1 MTTLIV
7 FSHLRWAFVFQR
19 PQHLLT
25 RISRNHRVVYVEE
38 PVRTAGP
45 AWLKCTAVTSS
56 LTVLVPH
63 TPCDAPGFHDDQ
75 LPILQQLIAEYV
87 DRERIADHVAWLYTP
102 MALPLLAP
110 LNSRVVVYD
119 CMDEL
124 AAFDYAPRQLQQR
137 ESALFRRA
145 DLVITGGPA
154 LFDAKRGR
162 HPNVHLLASSV
173 DSRHFAPQNL
183 ERGGARDREVQEI
196 QGSTP
201 RPRVGFFGVIDER
214 LDVELIGKLARSHPE
229 WQVVMVGPVVK
240 IDPRSLPDEP
250 NILWTGMQPYERL
263 PYFLDGWDLCLMP
276 FAINRATQFISPTK
290 TLEYFAGQRP
300 VVSTP
305 VRDVVRLYGE
315 ALDIGAGDD
324 FIRAFERAL
333 SRSECERA
341 QRLESMER
349 IVAQSSWDVSALRVQ
364 ALIEQAMVDAESRV
378 VSEATVVRAAPARAV
393 AITKLAG
400 EIRSSAS

>member
-154 LFDAKRGR
+154 LFEAKRGR
-162 HPNVHLLASSV
+162 HPNVHLLPSSV
-173 DSRHFAPQNL
+173 DSRHYAPENL
-183 ERGGARDREVQEI
+183 ERDGAHHREVQAI
-196 QGSTP
+196 QGSLP
-201 RPRVGFFGVIDER
+201 RPRLGFFGVIDER
-214 LDVELIGKLARSHPE
+214 LDVALIGSLARSHPE
-229 WQVVMVGPVVK
+229 WQLVMVGPVVK
-240 IDPRSLPDEP
+240 IDPNSLPRQA

-263 PYFLDGWDLCLMP
+263 PYFVDGWDLCLMP

-315 ALDIGAGDD
+315 ALDIGAGDE
-324 FIRAFERAL
+324 FIRACERAL
-333 SRSECERA
+333 GRTQRERT
-341 QRLESMER
+341 QQLEAMER

-364 ALIEQAMVDAESRV
+364 ALIEQAIVDAQARETTSP
-378 VSEATVVRAAPARAV
+378 APVVRAPALTLGIA
-393 AITKLAG
+393 KLAG
-400 EIRSSAS
+400 EVRSSAS